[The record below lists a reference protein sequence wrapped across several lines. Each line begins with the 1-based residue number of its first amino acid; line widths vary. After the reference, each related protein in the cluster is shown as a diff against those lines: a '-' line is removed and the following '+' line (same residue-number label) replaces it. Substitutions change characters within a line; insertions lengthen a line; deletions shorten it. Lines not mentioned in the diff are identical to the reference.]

1 MKNFTFLTRA
11 LIVLLFAGAFVAQPV
26 RAQEQKSRIP
36 VLIAQLDLSEDQK
49 KKLEPIFEEQAKQVK
64 ALKENTALST
74 EEREAR
80 MKEINQSANKQLNQV
95 LTSGQR
101 DKLKELRR
109 QRQQQQ
115 KPEKP

>member
-1 MKNFTFLTRA
+1 MKHFTFPTLA
-11 LIVLLFAGAFVAQPV
+11 LIAVLCAGAIVAQPA
-26 RAQEQKSRIP
+26 RAQEQKSKIP
-36 VLIAQLDLSEDQK
+36 ALIAQLDLSEDQK

-64 ALKENTALST
+64 ALKENTALSA

-80 MKEINQSANKQLNQV
+80 MKEINQSSNKQLNQV

-115 KPEKP
+115 QKP